1 LYFLHDYFILNI
13 KRGKQLQDNFEDN
26 FDDLRLDHS
35 LWAIALFIR
44 TPLLRLS
51 GISNSPP
58 PQRPPKVDQKWKNF
72 YGRVHNEKEIPKDRI
87 KISKEIYTR

>member
-1 LYFLHDYFILNI
+1 MIISFLTLNVAS
-13 KRGKQLQDNFEDN
+13 NFRTTSTT
-26 FDDLRLDHS
+26 FVSITH
-35 LWAIALFIR
+35 WAIALFIR

-72 YGRVHNEKEIPKDRI
+72 YGRVHNEKGIPKDRI